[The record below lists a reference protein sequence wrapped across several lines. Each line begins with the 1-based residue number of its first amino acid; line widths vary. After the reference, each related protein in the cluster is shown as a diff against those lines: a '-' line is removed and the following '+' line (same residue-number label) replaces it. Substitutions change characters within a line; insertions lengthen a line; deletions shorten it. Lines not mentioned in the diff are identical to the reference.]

1 MFYKPW
7 VIIQHMKTATFEKVK
22 AQVFVRQRIL
32 SEIYEKAGSQT
43 LGDYA
48 AAWPTQSL
56 SEDNLVLK
64 GLQAGL
70 GKVYGQALAK
80 EVAGQLQGSGLVST
94 IDHHGLFGHPFFL
107 SANLIFAQ
115 RPGLR
120 YLPVLSTSGVSLN
133 NSSWPGCVVLTQPE
147 TGRLA
152 RFSLFNDGHKT
163 KTVFK
168 SGPISRKQTDSV
180 LVRLSSADFLSATQ
194 KNRLTGLLE
203 KVFFDP
209 RLASLPSFSEQA
221 SLISSGLWQELFPLA
236 PQLVYLP
243 LEELVGQILADRVCA
258 EQGHILHRLFFTQ
271 RGFEL
276 LHRHFYGVRGG
287 YGQGRGSFLFWGVDA
302 QGKRVALQRAG
313 NRLAGGGLSFE
324 LSPAEISKKLGL
336 REIYPTSLVCFLVLL
351 QAGVTALGG
360 FNQTT
365 WLEEIRLRFVG
376 LLEEMGEGSA
386 PAAGVATKNF
396 AEGGLAFVR
405 SQSGLVKA
413 AALDL
418 YAAGTGFD
426 FFQQL
431 AKKVTLAQS
440 IESELPEIYRIV
452 VLEKDRQAELS
463 RLTLEEISH
472 LNGLDSLV

>member
-1 MFYKPW
+1 
-7 VIIQHMKTATFEKVK
+7 MKTAAFEKVK
-22 AQVFVRQRIL
+22 AQVFFRQRVL
-32 SEIYEKAGSQT
+32 AEIYEKAGSQA

-56 SEDNLVLK
+56 SKDNPVLK
-64 GLQAGL
+64 SLQTSL
-70 GKVYGQALAK
+70 GKVYGQAVAGA
-80 EVAGQLQGSGLVST
+80 VAGQLQSSGLVST

-133 NSSWPGCVVLTQPE
+133 NSSWPGCVVLTHPE
-147 TGRLA
+147 TGRLI

-168 SGPISRKQTDSV
+168 SRPVSRKQTDSV
-180 LVRLSSADFLSATQ
+180 LARMGRVDFLSATH
-194 KNRLTGLLE
+194 KNRMANLLE
-203 KVFFDP
+203 KVFSDP
-209 RLASLPSFSEQA
+209 RLASLSSFSEQA
-221 SLISSGLWQELFPLA
+221 SLISSGVWQELFPLA

-243 LEELVGQILADRVCA
+243 LEELAGQILADRVCA
-258 EQGHILHRLFFTQ
+258 EQNHVLHRLFFTQ
-271 RGFEL
+271 EGLEL
-276 LHRHFYGVRGG
+276 LHKHFYGVRGG
-287 YGQGRGSFLFWGVDA
+287 YGQARGSFLFWGVGA
-302 QGKRVALQRAG
+302 QGKRVALQHAD
-313 NRLAGGGLSFE
+313 NHLVGGDLRFE
-324 LSPAEISKKLGL
+324 LSPSAIFRKLEL

-351 QAGVTALGG
+351 HAGVTALGG

-365 WLEEIRLRFVG
+365 WLDEIRLRFVE
-376 LLEEMGEGSA
+376 LLEEAGESSV
-386 PAAGVATKNF
+386 AAAVASVATKNF
-396 AEGGLAFVR
+396 SEGGLAFTR

-431 AKKVTLAQS
+431 AKKITLAQS

-463 RLTLEEISH
+463 RLTLEEISR